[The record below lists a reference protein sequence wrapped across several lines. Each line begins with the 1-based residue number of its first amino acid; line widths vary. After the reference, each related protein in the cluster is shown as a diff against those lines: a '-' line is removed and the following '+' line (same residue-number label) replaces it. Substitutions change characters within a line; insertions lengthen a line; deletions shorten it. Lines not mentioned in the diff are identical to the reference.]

1 MQATQRC
8 PEDVLT
14 WIPWYPDDGLDDL
27 QRGAVEAHAAS
38 CARCRR
44 ELGLISGDLEVADPP
59 AMEAVLES
67 VLTRVREADYA
78 PPPARSAPLRSGP
91 EGSHRRGWRRSASRV
106 LIAAGFA
113 ALCAGV
119 GALAATTLRDA
130 GEPVYTTAAVQPGSE
145 AATGPVLD
153 VVFRNDAAA
162 DRIRGSLRAVNGQIV
177 AGPTE
182 LGRYRVRLGAGADAR
197 AAAHA
202 LASGDAGVAVFAE
215 PAPR

>member
-8 PEDVLT
+8 PEDVLA
-14 WIPWYPDDGLDDL
+14 WIPWYPDDGLGDL

-44 ELGLISGDLEVADPP
+44 ELGLISGELEVADPP
-59 AMEAVLES
+59 DMEAVLGS
-67 VLTRVREADYA
+67 VLTRVREADFA
-78 PPPARSAPLRSGP
+78 PAPVRSAPRRSRPERSGWQK
-91 EGSHRRGWRRSASRV
+91 GAVRV
-106 LIAAGFA
+106 LMAACFA
-113 ALCAGV
+113 ALCGGI
-119 GALAATTLRDA
+119 GALAAIALRDA
-130 GEPVYTTAAVQPGSE
+130 GEPIYTTATAPPGAE
-145 AATGPVLD
+145 VAAGPVLD
-153 VVFRNDAAA
+153 VVFRNEVDADGIRAA
-162 DRIRGSLRAVNGQIV
+162 LRAVNGQIV

-202 LASGDAGVAVFAE
+202 LASGDAGVAVYAE